1 MNLFAKQNIP
11 PPGSNDI
18 LFRISLWRP
27 LISLLI
33 FLVGALV
40 GVALFIYSY
49 QASITWGMVLSGIY
63 NLIMWG
69 ICHILFRTVTATLS
83 PANWLTRISSGGILL
98 KYRSYLHDDS
108 PEEDP
113 IALHLAWHEI
123 ADVQLQQEIHS
134 TIYID
139 EKRELR
145 RWFLSIKLDSRYI
158 NAGKIN
164 SGTSISRNR

>member
-18 LFRISLWRP
+18 LFRISLWGP

-98 KYRSYLHDDS
+98 NRD
-108 PEEDP
+108 EEME
-113 IALHLAWHEI
+113 AVKLVRL
-123 ADVQLQQEIHS
+123 QLG
-134 TIYID
+134 Y
-139 EKRELR
+139 
-145 RWFLSIKLDSRYI
+145 
-158 NAGKIN
+158 
-164 SGTSISRNR
+164 SISQAKAFIEKNQQQDTPAV